1 MSHVPSYRRSSILIA
16 LLCAVTFV
24 PAVGPAHAQPIS
36 GKPLASKAENTPA
49 ARNSMADRN
58 TAGGW
63 WSTVG
68 SLALV
73 TAAILVLGVL
83 LKWQSPGLRGL
94 LPQSVVQD
102 LGRRPLDPRNVV
114 HLVRC
119 GSKILVL
126 GVGPQGL
133 TALSE
138 ITDPVE
144 VDTLTGLCTS
154 KQDAEGPPQFGS
166 ILKRMLNGAPE
177 AASVEGPDPASQRLK
192 SRLQSLATPRAT
204 EAAHG

>member
-1 MSHVPSYRRSSILIA
+1 MSPLPSQFRSSILVA
-16 LLCAVTFV
+16 LLCAVTLLT
-24 PAVGPAHAQPIS
+24 AVSPAHAQPIS
-36 GKPLASKAENTPA
+36 GKPLATKAEKAPVS
-49 ARNSMADRN
+49 RNSPADRN
-58 TAGGW
+58 SASGW

-73 TAAILVLGVL
+73 VAAILILGVL
-83 LKWQSPGLRGL
+83 LKWQNPGSRGL

-144 VDTLTGLCTS
+144 VDTLTGLCSS
-154 KQDAEGPPQFGS
+154 KQEADGQPQFGS
-166 ILKRMLNGAPE
+166 ILKRMLGGTPE
-177 AASVEGPDPASQRLK
+177 IASVESPDPASQRLK
-192 SRLQSLATPRAT
+192 TRLQSLAAPTAT
-204 EAAHG
+204 EVAHG

>member
-1 MSHVPSYRRSSILIA
+1 MA
-16 LLCAVTFV
+16 LLCAVTLLL
-24 PAVGPAHAQPIS
+24 AAGRAQAQPIS
-36 GKPLASKAENTPA
+36 GKPLISKAEKAPA
-49 ARNSMADRN
+49 ARTSTADRN
-58 TAGGW
+58 SAGGW
-63 WSTVG
+63 WSTIG

-73 TAAILVLGVL
+73 IAAILILGVL
-83 LKWQSPGLRGL
+83 LKWQHPASRGL

-144 VDTLTGLCTS
+144 VDTLTGLCSS
-154 KQDAEGPPQFGS
+154 KEAEGQPQFGS
-166 ILKRMLNGAPE
+166 ILKRMLGGNPE
-177 AASVEGPDPASQRLK
+177 IASVESPDPASQRLK
-192 SRLQSLATPRAT
+192 SRLQSLAAPTAT
-204 EAAHG
+204 EGAHG